1 MKNFYPLFF
10 LLFSFVFLSNL
21 EAQKSVPGY
30 IVTTER
36 DTVRGFITDRTDYE
50 LGKEVLFKSEQNGPA
65 VKYDPSALA
74 GFGFDYKRI
83 FESVLFTDK
92 QQDTIQVFA
101 KRVLDGRIKMLLW
114 RKNYGKDFEVFLFNH
129 EPEKMVHLTKPV
141 KTTIEREDGTKAEVE
156 KSDYIGLLKY
166 VKADSSFSI
175 EKDKRMYYSEN
186 RIKKEVETYNNANKE
201 KFPVSRYL
209 EKTKRYYSFTFGK
222 PVINSPSG
230 TSYRFAAYMNT
241 YFVEKNMRF
250 SYLCG
255 VSFRYWCDKDQPG
268 DWWRCTQTYR
278 KHYLSL
284 IPFGIGIQHD
294 EWLIRPFFYCGFGVV
309 FMGGDDYVFEKY
321 EIIDEESYMFV
332 PQFAINLGF
341 GARIKTGPGAIVF
354 EITPTGNHEGTYANV
369 GFLF

>member
-30 IVTTER
+30 IITTER
-36 DTVRGFITDRTDYE
+36 DTVRGFITYRTDYE

-141 KTTIEREDGTKAEVE
+141 KTTIEREDETKAEVE
-156 KSDYIGLLKY
+156 KSDYIGLLK
-166 VKADSSFSI
+166 S
-175 EKDKRMYYSEN
+175 
-186 RIKKEVETYNNANKE
+186 
-201 KFPVSRYL
+201 
-209 EKTKRYYSFTFGK
+209 
-222 PVINSPSG
+222 
-230 TSYRFAAYMNT
+230 
-241 YFVEKNMRF
+241 
-250 SYLCG
+250 
-255 VSFRYWCDKDQPG
+255 
-268 DWWRCTQTYR
+268 
-278 KHYLSL
+278 
-284 IPFGIGIQHD
+284 
-294 EWLIRPFFYCGFGVV
+294 
-309 FMGGDDYVFEKY
+309 
-321 EIIDEESYMFV
+321 
-332 PQFAINLGF
+332 
-341 GARIKTGPGAIVF
+341 
-354 EITPTGNHEGTYANV
+354 
-369 GFLF
+369 